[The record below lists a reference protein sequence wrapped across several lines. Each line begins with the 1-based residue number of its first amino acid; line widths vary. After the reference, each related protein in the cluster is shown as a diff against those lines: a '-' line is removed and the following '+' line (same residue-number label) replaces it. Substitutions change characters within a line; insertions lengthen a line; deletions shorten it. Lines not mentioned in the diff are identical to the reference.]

1 MLRAYFDPAGSCWRP
16 CEDTLD
22 SASMPSSLTLPEW
35 GMTRGGELF
44 ELPTL
49 ALRTGAHGCSS
60 LYASLAQTVNLLPTP
75 LASDSKGAGEHG
87 TGGKDLGTEISLL
100 PTPVGTDA
108 KGARNRTAIRRPD
121 STGHIGDTLTD
132 AVWKIEGR
140 TQESRGA
147 STPPPSPAG
156 NTPSDDP
163 HHGQLTIEDA

>member
-1 MLRAYFDPAGSCWRP
+1 
-16 CEDTLD
+16 
-22 SASMPSSLTLPEW
+22 MPSSLTLPEW

-49 ALRTGAHGCSS
+49 APHTGAHGCSS
-60 LYASLAQTVNLLPTP
+60 LLPTP
-75 LASDSKGAGEHG
+75 CSQEPGGTAENGNLALTHTVAL
-87 TGGKDLGTEISLL
+87 LGTPS
-100 PTPVGTDA
+100 VADA
-108 KGARNRTAIRRPD
+108 M
-121 STGHIGDTLTD
+121 GHIGDTLPD